1 MSTLLRIFRF
11 AARYKWRALITF
23 LLAVSC
29 TVLVLVLPGVTSI
42 FADEVIPN
50 KQTERILPLAAL
62 AVAAIALRQILF
74 TARTVLNNAFE
85 QRVVHD
91 LRRQLYDKMQ
101 RLPMRWFDNQPTGD
115 IMSRLASD
123 VPAMERVIIEGID
136 QGLSGVL
143 QFVIVFAYLCTK
155 HAGLSL
161 LTIAPLPVVAIATV
175 VYRRYAE
182 PRYKA
187 SSEASSE
194 LNSLLHDNIAGI
206 RQIKAYTVE
215 PQELARFD
223 ERSRKVQNTQ
233 MRVVKANAAIWPFVS
248 LVAESGIVLTVAFAA
263 WWIIAGGTTMG
274 TLMAVLFSWGYLYDP
289 ISRVDPLARMFT
301 AGIVSGKRV
310 FSILD
315 LTDEPNL
322 VAGERPEALAGHV
335 RYEDVSFSYAEK
347 APTVSGV
354 TIEAMP
360 GQTIALVG
368 PTGAGKS
375 TLLNLLTRF
384 YEPDT
389 GRILLDGNEVQTLSK
404 EWLRDHIGYVTQES
418 FLFNASIRENLLMA
432 KPDATEDDLWE
443 VLRAANAE
451 SFVRRMEGGLDH
463 VTGER
468 GTKLSGG
475 ERQRLSIARA
485 LLKNPPVLLLD
496 EATSAVDNKTEKLI
510 QQALERLRAN
520 RTCFVIA
527 HRLTTVKK
535 AHRIYALEHG
545 RIVEQGTHEE
555 LLALDGLYAGLC
567 AAGFAEKS
575 GLENAETNQTENAGG
590 QAAENG
596 GQPAPRT

>member
-1 MSTLLRIFRF
+1 MSTLVRIFRYT
-11 AARYKWRALITF
+11 ARYKWRALTTF
-23 LLAVSC
+23 LLAVAC
-29 TVLVLVLPGVTSI
+29 TGLVLVLPAVTKE
-42 FADEVIPN
+42 FTDVVIPSG
-50 KQTERILPLAAL
+50 QSHRIVGLASL
-62 AVAAIALRQILF
+62 AVGAILLRQMLF
-74 TARTVLNNAFE
+74 TARSLFNNAFE
-85 QRVVHD
+85 QHVVHD
-91 LRRQLYDKMQ
+91 LRRQLYDKIQ

-115 IMSRLASD
+115 IMTRLASD

-136 QGLSGVL
+136 QGLSGIL
-143 QFVIVFAYLCTK
+143 QFGIVFAYLCSQHT
-155 HAGLSL
+155 GLAL
-161 LTIAPLPVVAIATV
+161 LAVAPLPVVALATMI
-175 VYRRYAE
+175 YQRYAE

-215 PQELARFD
+215 PQELERFD
-223 ERSRKVQNTQ
+223 DRSHKVQRTQ
-233 MRVVKANAAIWPFVS
+233 MSVVKANAAIWPFVS
-248 LVAESGIVLTVAFAA
+248 LVAESGIVLTIAFGTY
-263 WWIIAGGTTMG
+263 WIINGQTTLG
-274 TLMAVLFSWGYLYDP
+274 ILSAVLMSWGLLYDP
-289 ISRVDPLARMFT
+289 ISRVNPITQMFT

-322 VAGERPEALAGHV
+322 TAGARPDTLQGQV
-335 RYEDVSFSYAEK
+335 KFDDVSFSYAEK
-347 APTVSGV
+347 APTVTG
-354 TIEAMP
+354 INLAAQP

-384 YEPDT
+384 YEPGA
-389 GRILLDGNEVQTLSK
+389 GRILLDGTDIQTLSK

-418 FLFNASIRENLLMA
+418 FLFNASIRENLLLA
-432 KPDATEDDLWE
+432 KPAATEEELWT

-451 SFVRRMEGGLDH
+451 AFVRRMDGELDH

-496 EATSAVDNKTEKLI
+496 EATSAVDNETERLI
-510 QQALERLRAN
+510 QEALERLRAN

-527 HRLTTVKK
+527 HRLSTVKN
-535 AHRIYALEHG
+535 ADCIYALEGGH
-545 RIVEQGTHEE
+545 IVESGTHDA
-555 LLALDGLYAGLC
+555 LLARGGLYARLC
-567 AAGFAEKS
+567 SAGFSEKP
-575 GLENAETNQTENAGG
+575 T
-590 QAAENG
+590 
-596 GQPAPRT
+596 P

>member
-1 MSTLLRIFRF
+1 MSTLLRIFRYT
-11 AARYKWRALITF
+11 ARYKWRALTTF

-29 TVLVLVLPGVTSI
+29 TGLVLVLPGVTKE
-42 FADEVIPN
+42 FADEVIPK
-50 KQTERILPLAAL
+50 KQNDRIFGLAAL
-62 AVAAIALRQILF
+62 AVGAIALRQILF
-74 TARTVLNNAFE
+74 TARTLFNNAFE

-91 LRRQLYDKMQ
+91 IRRELYDKIQ

-115 IMSRLASD
+115 IMTRLASD

-136 QGLSGVL
+136 QGLSGIL
-143 QFVIVFAYLCTK
+143 QFTIVFSYLCAQ
-155 HAGLSL
+155 HWGLAL
-161 LTIAPLPVVAIATV
+161 LTIAPLPVVAIATM
-175 VYRRYAE
+175 VYQRYAE

-206 RQIKAYTVE
+206 RQIKTYTVE
-215 PQELARFD
+215 PQELERFD
-223 ERSRKVQNTQ
+223 NRSRKVRDMH

-248 LVAESGIVLTVAFAA
+248 LIAESGIVLTIAFGAY
-263 WWIIAGGTTMG
+263 WIIAGATTTG
-274 TLMAVLFSWGYLYDP
+274 TLFAVLMAWAYLYDP
-289 ISRVDPLARMFT
+289 ISRVDPMTRMFT
-301 AGIVSGKRV
+301 AGIVSGKRI

-322 VAGERPEALAGHV
+322 VDGERPGTMHGHIKF
-335 RYEDVSFSYAEK
+335 EDVAFSYADK
-347 APTVSGV
+347 APTVSGIN
-354 TIEAMP
+354 IEARP

-375 TLLNLLTRF
+375 TLLNLLTRL

-389 GRILLDGNEVQTLSK
+389 GRIMLDDRDVQTLSK

-418 FLFNASIRENLLMA
+418 FLFNASIRENLLLA
-432 KPDATEDDLWE
+432 KPSANEEELWD
-443 VLRAANAE
+443 VLRAANAAD
-451 SFVRRMEGGLDH
+451 FVRRMEGGLDH

-468 GTKLSGG
+468 GTRLSGG

-510 QQALERLRAN
+510 QQALERLRVN

-527 HRLTTVKK
+527 HRLSTVKK
-535 AHRIYALEHG
+535 AHCIYALEHG

-555 LLALDGLYAGLC
+555 LLARGGLYAGLC
-567 AAGFAEKS
+567 AAGFAEK
-575 GLENAETNQTENAGG
+575 TE
-590 QAAENG
+590 
-596 GQPAPRT
+596 P